1 MISILMDCDP
11 GHDDIFALLTAIA
24 HPEVFEILGFTTVA
38 GNQTVEKVTDNL
50 LRVLS
55 YIDYDIPV
63 SMGAKTSLNGQT
75 FVQPQAHGESG
86 MDGPLL
92 PAASKTV
99 TGLDAVI
106 WMKNL
111 LVSYPRKI
119 TIVATGPLT
128 NIARLLTDYPEV
140 KEHIDSIAIMG
151 GSLYSGNIT
160 SMAEFNI
167 YVDPEA
173 AEIVFNSGC
182 KIIMSGLEVCQAA
195 MIHHD
200 EIKRFNNS
208 GKVSKLVYELLE
220 FYSLYAKKLNQP
232 GSPLFDLCPIMHLI
246 LPDIFTSIVC
256 QVNVETEGKFTRGK
270 TVADL
275 RSWADTSLPNAEVLI
290 DVKRQ
295 DFINEFVSSMNLL
308 DRKVS

>member
-55 YIDYDIPV
+55 YIDYDAAV
-63 SMGAKTSLNGQT
+63 SMGAKGSLNGQT

-92 PAASKTV
+92 PIASKKV
-99 TGLDAVI
+99 TGIDAVI
-106 WMKNL
+106 WMKNQL
-111 LVSYPRKI
+111 INHPQKI

-128 NIARLLTDYPEV
+128 NVARLLIDYPEV
-140 KEHIDSIAIMG
+140 KAHIESIAIMG

-173 AEIVFNSGC
+173 AKIVFNSGC
-182 KIIMSGLEVCQAA
+182 KIIMSGLEVCHAA
-195 MIHHD
+195 MINHD
-200 EIKRFNNS
+200 EIDRFNHA
-208 GKVSKLVYELLE
+208 GKVSKLVLELLD
-220 FYSLYAKKLNQP
+220 FYSLYAKKLKQP
-232 GSPLFDLCPIMHLI
+232 GSPLFDLCPIMHMI
-246 LPDIFTSIVC
+246 TPEIFTSIEC
-256 QVNVETEGKFTRGK
+256 QVDVETEGVLTRGK

-275 RSWADTSLPNAEVLI
+275 RLWADTSKSTTQVLI
-290 DVKRQ
+290 DVQRQ
-295 DFINEFVSSMNLL
+295 EFINEFVRSMELL
-308 DRKVS
+308 DKKVN

>member
-55 YIDYDIPV
+55 YIDYDSPV
-63 SMGAKTSLNGQT
+63 SMGAKSALNGRT

-92 PAASKTV
+92 PTASKTV

-111 LVSYPRKI
+111 LISHSRKI

-173 AEIVFNSGC
+173 AKIVFNSGC
-182 KIIMSGLEVCQAA
+182 EIIMSGLEVCQAA
-195 MIHHD
+195 MINHD
-200 EIKRFNNS
+200 EIDRFNHS
-208 GKVSKLVYELLE
+208 GKVSKLVYELLD

-246 LPDIFTSIVC
+246 MPEIFTSIVC
-256 QVNVETEGKFTRGK
+256 QVDVETEGRLTRGK

-275 RSWADTSLPNAEVLI
+275 RSWADTMLPNAEVLI

-295 DFINEFVSSMNLL
+295 DFINEFVSSMSLL
-308 DRKVS
+308 DNKVS

>member
-24 HPEVFEILGFTTVA
+24 HPEIIEILGFTTVA

-55 YIDYDIPV
+55 YIDYDSPV
-63 SMGAKTSLNGQT
+63 SMGARSSLNGAT

-86 MDGPLL
+86 MDGPML
-92 PAASKTV
+92 PAASRTV
-99 TGLDAVI
+99 TGLDAVG
-106 WMKNL
+106 WMNKL
-111 LVSYPRKI
+111 LLSHPRKI

-128 NIARLLTDYPEV
+128 NIARLLTEYPEV

-173 AEIVFNSGC
+173 AKIVFNSGC

-195 MIHHD
+195 MILHD
-200 EIKRFNNS
+200 EINRFKNT
-208 GKVSKLVYELLE
+208 GKVSELVYELLE

-246 LPDIFTSIVC
+246 MPGIFTSVVC
-256 QVNVETEGKFTRGK
+256 QVDIETEGLLTRGK

-275 RSWADTSLPNAEVLI
+275 RSWADTTLPNVEVLI
-290 DVKRQ
+290 DVKRTE
-295 DFINEFVSSMNLL
+295 FINEFVSSMNLL
-308 DRKVS
+308 DKKVS

>member
-55 YIDYDIPV
+55 YIDYDRPV
-63 SMGAKTSLNGQT
+63 SMGAKSSLNGRT
-75 FVQPQAHGESG
+75 FAQPQAHGESG

-111 LVSYPRKI
+111 LVSYSRKI

-151 GSLYSGNIT
+151 GSLYNGNIT

-256 QVNVETEGKFTRGK
+256 QVNVETEGKLTRGK

-275 RSWADTSLPNAEVLI
+275 RSWADTTSPNAEVLI